1 MTSLLLIISFLL
13 HLVALVGI
21 FQLFKQVQFLKKD
34 SSQDVMELLE
44 TYLEEIKEENRFL
57 EREIGNPN
65 RNPVSPGNAEAE
77 QKEEQKEEVS
87 EYIPE
92 DAEVEDDSQTSL
104 QAKILQLY
112 DQGITGEDIARQLN
126 CGKTEAELVI
136 KLHGK

>member
-1 MTSLLLIISFLL
+1 M
-13 HLVALVGI
+13 HLVALVAI

-57 EREIGNPN
+57 EKEIGKPINKTAS
-65 RNPVSPGNAEAE
+65 PVNAEA
-77 QKEEQKEEVS
+77 EQKEEVS

-92 DAEVEDDSQTSL
+92 DAEVEDDSETSL

-112 DQGITGEDIARQLN
+112 DQGITVEDIARQLN

-136 KLHGK
+136 KLHSK

>member
-13 HLVALVGI
+13 HLITLAAI
-21 FQLFKQVQFLKKD
+21 FQLYKQVQFLKKD
-34 SSQDVMELLE
+34 SSQDIMELLE

-57 EREIGNPN
+57 EREIGKPTSNT
-65 RNPVSPGNAEAE
+65 VSSANAEAG

-92 DAEVEDDSQTSL
+92 DAEVEDDSETSL

-112 DQGITGEDIARQLN
+112 DRGVTVEDIARQLN

-136 KLHGK
+136 KLHSK

>member
-1 MTSLLLIISFLL
+1 M
-13 HLVALVGI
+13 HLVALVAI

-57 EREIGNPN
+57 EKEIGKPINKTAS
-65 RNPVSPGNAEAE
+65 PVNAEAE
-77 QKEEQKEEVS
+77 QKEAVS

-92 DAEVEDDSQTSL
+92 DAEVEDDSETSL

-112 DQGITGEDIARQLN
+112 DQGITVEDIARQLN

-136 KLHGK
+136 KLHSK

>member
-1 MTSLLLIISFLL
+1 M
-13 HLVALVGI
+13 HLVALVAI

-57 EREIGNPN
+57 EKGIGKPINKTAS
-65 RNPVSPGNAEAE
+65 PVTAEA
-77 QKEEQKEEVS
+77 EQKEEVS

-92 DAEVEDDSQTSL
+92 DAEVEDDSETSL

-112 DQGITGEDIARQLN
+112 DQGITVEDIARQLN

-136 KLHGK
+136 KLHSK